1 MIQTPVL
8 LVFLFALFAAPVL
21 AQEKPDF
28 GRLRTERQQAA
39 AEIDTAKSRLR
50 ESEEESR
57 RISASTKDIE
67 SFIDRNKTSID
78 GAKLRLESEKRN
90 KGSADQIQRI
100 EREITDLEASTIRAK
115 RDLEDK
121 TRAVKSVDE
130 SRTTIRNAESKLA
143 DIETKIS
150 EMLARDVV
158 AQNFKSQIS
167 GYFAAVV
174 ALMIILFFGI
184 AFYDPVV
191 RNNIFSG
198 QSGIQFVTL
207 FSLIISIILFGITG
221 ILGDKELSALL
232 GGLSGYILGK
242 YNATDQST
250 KNAPVVDGKQN
261 PKQEDK
267 TLPVAVGVAKTVIA
281 QDPGE
286 RR

>member
-1 MIQTPVL
+1 MTQIRVLYILFLAMFATPL
-8 LVFLFALFAAPVL
+8 L
-21 AQEKPDF
+21 AQEKLDF
-28 GRLRTERQQAA
+28 GRLRTDRQQAA

-50 ESEEESR
+50 DSEEESR

-78 GAKLRLESEKRN
+78 AAKRRLESEKRS
-90 KGSADQIQRI
+90 KGSADQIQRV
-100 EREITDLEASTIRAK
+100 EREIADLEASTIRAK

-130 SRTTIRNAESKLA
+130 SRTTIRNAESKLS

-174 ALMIILFFGI
+174 GLMIILFFGI

-242 YNATDQST
+242 YNATDQSI
-250 KNAPVVDGKQN
+250 KNAPIVDGKQ
-261 PKQEDK
+261 PQKQE
-267 TLPVAVGVAKTVIA
+267 TKTVPTSVGIEKSVIT
-281 QDPGE
+281 QDTSEKG
-286 RR
+286 